1 MEAGK
6 RALKCLIISN
16 SQTFLREISKN
27 LNTIKGGFEIRSSNN
42 PSDIKNLLFYSDFA
56 IIEDDYV
63 HQTGEKILIDLISFL
78 HASQI
83 KVILLNDFK
92 KKLPGY
98 VIRRTDFIRFISK
111 SASIQE
117 FNFALDEIEYQI
129 RNKLKGAK
137 SSHDKYLEAIIQI
150 QNLLLKK
157 MPLDIKMKEVL
168 KVVGIAAGASRV
180 AIFENKYD
188 SKGKFLM
195 TFQQEWFN
203 AKLITGEDQPMFKV
217 MPYQPNFVRWANALA
232 AGKIINGFVHKFPNS
247 EQPLLKT
254 LGARNLLLL
263 PINFKGLFW
272 GFVLI
277 AVNRQQKLW
286 GKDELP
292 YLKSIISPIS
302 SYLEL
307 KQEENKRESKDLQ
320 IEQIFKDLNVGLF
333 IVNREGKIQN
343 YNKAFSAMTGY
354 KPGHKGL
361 SIKSISHPD
370 DYTSEIPKMRKVLSG
385 EISSYQLEK
394 RFITNNGRHIRVQMH
409 LSAYQR
415 QGGKPQTMI
424 GLLEDVPTQ
433 EKVEVEANNREDQ
446 NNMLFRLS
454 FEGIVIHKSGRI
466 VDCNQRFLEIFGFTR
481 DELLGHDLGK
491 LLADG
496 PSKYLVENKIK
507 TDGQAPFTAVGI
519 TKSREKISIEVESR
533 IVDFRG
539 EQVVI
544 SAFRDVTKRKS
555 DEQEIRKLSTAV
567 NQSPASV
574 VITDKNGKIEYVNT
588 SFCEISGYS
597 AEEVLG
603 KNPRILKTDYHNTA
617 FYQNLWGTI
626 IKGDSWEGVFKNKAK
641 DGSFF
646 WERAVISPIIDEKKN
661 ITHFLAIKENITA
674 EKETREALEKSE
686 ERHRIIAELTNDF
699 VYSAVIQNN
708 KITINWKSGSIE
720 KLAGFELHEI
730 NDKAIGWY
738 SIIHE
743 DDLENI
749 VFPAIINL
757 PRNKTQNIEYRI
769 DTKDNKEKWVSDK
782 LRLISDDI
790 ERDRMIVIGAIQDI
804 TARKTVNIALDQS
817 KKYLDSI
824 IDNLPIGLQI
834 FDEQGF
840 TTRINEAQ
848 KKLLG
853 ISDQEN
859 EEGKYNILTDPP
871 FKLDKEEKEEYE
883 EVYQRKITINREVE
897 LDFAK
902 GDDQQESKSN
912 RVVLNEIVFPIL
924 RNDGKVHSVISLT
937 NDITKR
943 VDAEK
948 ALKASEM
955 HQKTLLRL
963 IPDLIF
969 VFNEEGLFKDV
980 YTEDNNRLLLPAGDV
995 TNKSFKEVFP
1005 ASLSDIFY
1013 DHLKMAVDS
1022 REMQS
1027 FNYEI
1032 EVEEKTYYYETRL
1045 LVSKQNE
1052 VIAII
1057 RDITDYTVAQR
1068 NIKDSEEKFR
1078 ELAERT
1084 QDTLILFSATNEI
1097 LYVSPNLETLIGI
1110 TAEEYARDPFIP
1122 LKLIHPDD
1130 KYWVI
1135 PKLNKYRKNRRESI
1149 DLQFRVILDKD
1160 EIRWLWYR
1168 ENTIFDDDHQPVRY
1182 AAVVTDITPNKEAEE
1197 QLKVAK
1203 EEAEKAYRSK
1213 SVFLANMSHEIR
1225 TPMNAVLGFT
1235 DLLNSRI
1242 NDPILKGYLNS
1253 IKSSGNT
1260 LLNLLNDILDLSK
1273 IEAEKMKIKY
1283 SPVNLFTVFDEVKH
1297 IFSLKALEKGLD
1309 YSFKIDKN
1317 IPASLKL
1324 DELRLKQILLNL
1336 IDNAIKFTE
1345 EGSIKVKAK
1354 LIGEQDDEDKIDLLI
1369 TVEDTGIGI
1378 PEKMQTS
1385 IFESFRQQDDQD
1397 KKKYKGTGLGLA
1409 ITKRLVE
1416 LFSGT
1421 IKLKSKVGKGSKFEV
1436 ILTDIEVSDPIISPQ
1451 SRPNKKLRF
1460 EEESLEGKVIIVVD
1474 EQKTNRELIREVFY
1488 KSGCKVIEGESVEAI
1503 LDKVP
1508 REIDLL
1514 ILEMKNPGSVLEDLI
1529 FINNLPALKNATKIG
1544 ITSTSEFNLEPKIL
1558 AAFKTILTKPI
1569 QLEKF
1574 VEIVDAHFN
1583 RLDQKNRTNGSV
1595 YQDDIVDFRILNE
1608 IIKLLKGEL
1617 HEKWQSAME
1626 TSSFAEIEQFAQTIK
1641 EVGTEFNLDALNTFS
1656 DVLTMHVKNFDID
1669 RMIEVLNTYP
1679 AIIKELKGNLKN
1691 LASDN

>member
-6 RALKCLIISN
+6 RALKCLIVSN
-16 SQTFLREISKN
+16 SQTFLKEISKN
-27 LNTIKGGFEIRSSNN
+27 LNNIKGGCEIRSSNN
-42 PSDIKNLLFYSDFA
+42 PANIKNLLFYSDFA
-56 IIEDDYV
+56 IIEDDYI

-92 KKLPGY
+92 KKLPDY
-98 VIRRTDFIRFISK
+98 VARRTDFIRFVSK

-117 FNFALDEIEYQI
+117 FLFVLDEIEYQI
-129 RNKLKGAK
+129 RNKTKG
-137 SSHDKYLEAIIQI
+137 SRSGHDKYLEAIIQI

-157 MPLDIKMKEVL
+157 LPFDIKIKEVL

-180 AIFENKYD
+180 ALFENKYD

-195 TFQQEWFN
+195 TFQQEWLN
-203 AKLITGEDQPMFKV
+203 TKHITEQDHPMFKI
-217 MPYQPNFVRWANALA
+217 MPYQPNFVRWASALA
-232 AGKIINGFVHKFPNS
+232 SGKIINGFVHKFPNS

-263 PINFKGLFW
+263 PINFKGQFW
-272 GFVLI
+272 GFILI
-277 AVNRQQKLW
+277 AVNRQQRPW

-292 YLKSIISPIS
+292 YLRSIISPIS

-307 KQEENKRESKDLQ
+307 KQEEHKGDRNDFQ
-320 IEQIFKDLNVGLF
+320 IEQTFKDLDIGFF
-333 IVNREGKIQN
+333 IINREGKIQS
-343 YNKAFSAMTGY
+343 YNKAFSDITGY
-354 KPGHKGL
+354 NPGRKDIN
-361 SIKSISHPD
+361 IKNISHPD
-370 DYTSEIPKMRKVLSG
+370 DYAREIPMMRKVLSG
-385 EISSYQLEK
+385 EMSSYQLEK
-394 RFITNNGRHIRVQMH
+394 RFLSDNGSYIRVQLH

-415 QGGKPQTMI
+415 QGGKPETMV
-424 GLLEDVPTQ
+424 GLVEDISKQ
-433 EKVEVEANNREDQ
+433 KEAEEQANQKEDQ
-446 NNMLFRLS
+446 NKMLLRLS
-454 FEGIVIHKSGRI
+454 FEGMVIHKNGRI
-466 VDCNQRFLEIFGFTR
+466 VDCNQRFLEIFDYTR
-481 DELLGHDLGK
+481 NELIGENLSE

-496 PSKYLVENKIK
+496 SSRDLLENKIK
-507 TDGQAPFTAVGI
+507 INDKLPFTVLGI
-519 TKSREKISIEVESR
+519 TKSRGKISLEVESR

-544 SAFRDVTKRKS
+544 SAFRDITKRKK

-567 NQSPASV
+567 NQSPASI

-597 AEEVLG
+597 AKEVLG
-603 KNPRILKTDYHNTA
+603 KNPRILKTDHHNKA

-661 ITHFLAIKENITA
+661 ITHFLAIKENITT

-699 VYSAVIQNN
+699 VYSAVIHSN

-730 NDKAIGWY
+730 NDQAVGWY

-769 DTKDNKEKWVSDK
+769 VTKDNKEKLVSDK

-790 ERDRMIVIGAIQDI
+790 ESDRMTVIGAIQDI
-804 TARKTVNIALDQS
+804 TVRKTVNIALDQS

-834 FDEQGF
+834 FDEEGF

-848 KKLLG
+848 KKFLG
-853 ISDQEN
+853 IGDLEN

-871 FKLDKEEKEEYE
+871 FKLDDQEKEEYV
-883 EVYQRKITINREVE
+883 EVYQRKVTINREVE
-897 LDFAK
+897 LDFTR
-902 GDDQQESKSN
+902 GGNQQETKRN

-969 VFNEEGLFKDV
+969 VFDAEGLFKDV
-980 YTEDNNRLLLPAGDV
+980 YTEDNHRLLMPAGDI
-995 TNKSFKEVFP
+995 TNKSFKDVFP
-1005 ASLSDIFY
+1005 ATLSDIFY
-1013 DHLKMAVDS
+1013 DHLKIAVET

-1032 EVEEKTYYYETRL
+1032 DVEGKTYYYETRL

-1057 RDITDYTVAQR
+1057 RDISDYTIAQR

-1084 QDTLILFSATNEI
+1084 QDTLILFSASNEI

-1110 TAEEYARDPFIP
+1110 RAEEYSRDPFIP

-1135 PKLNKYRKNRRESI
+1135 PKLNKYRKTRRESI
-1149 DLQFRVILDKD
+1149 DLQFRIILDQD
-1160 EIRWLWYR
+1160 ETRWLWYR
-1168 ENTIFDDDHQPVRY
+1168 ENAIFNEDHQPVRY

-1197 QLKVAK
+1197 QLKLAK

-1273 IEAEKMKIKY
+1273 IEAEKMKIKL
-1283 SPVNLFTVFDEVKH
+1283 SPVNLFTVFEEVKH

-1345 EGSIKVKAK
+1345 DGSIKVKAK
-1354 LIGEQDDEDKIDLLI
+1354 LIGEQDDEDKIDLLM

-1416 LFSGT
+1416 LFNGT

-1436 ILTDIEVSDPIISPQ
+1436 ILTDIEVSEPIISPQ
-1451 SRPNKKLRF
+1451 ARPNKKLRF
-1460 EEESLEGKVIIVVD
+1460 KEDSLEGKVIIVVD
-1474 EQKTNRELIREVFY
+1474 EQKTNRELIREVFFR
-1488 KSGCKVIEGESVEAI
+1488 SGCKVIEGESVETI

-1508 REIDLL
+1508 KEIDLL

-1569 QLEKF
+1569 QLDRF

-1583 RLDQKNRTNGSV
+1583 REDKKNRTNGSV